1 MAPRRPYTLNVS
13 PRALAQIEAIRAYL
27 AERNPDAASR
37 VVDSIR
43 KGFERLSQRPF
54 IGRPGTAPKTHEWS
68 GTRYPYV
75 IVYYVTEK
83 TELLEIAGVFHTAQ
97 GERKL

>member
-1 MAPRRPYTLNVS
+1 M
-13 PRALAQIEAIRAYL
+13 AQIEAIRAYL
-27 AERNPDAASR
+27 TERNPDAASR
-37 VVDSIR
+37 VVDSLR
-43 KGFERLSQRPF
+43 KGFERLKQRPF
-54 IGRPGTAPKTHEWS
+54 VGRPGTAPNTYEWS

-83 TELLEIAGVFHTAQ
+83 TKLVEIGGVFHTGQ